1 MSSNNITTVLVP
13 GTRADGSSRAKT
25 TGQFQSMRSG
35 EVTAPIA
42 LTSHAE
48 DLAAL
53 ERTLKTPS
61 RMELDL
67 HGNKPSA
74 DRLGAFS
81 DAVIA
86 VVITI
91 MVLELKAPES
101 PAWSALWPL
110 WPTAVSYAVSY
121 LFIAIVWVNHHHL
134 LRFVR
139 NATPRLIWTNFA
151 HLFAVSLVPFSTA
164 WIARTELAA
173 APVALYAAVF
183 VFVNVAYCLFE
194 RDVLQQADDASID
207 ARCKHLARR
216 RSVGT
221 LLTFVIAAAI
231 SLLLPRLGFV
241 LVCMT
246 LILYLR
252 PEAPGSALHGTH
264 SD

>member
-1 MSSNNITTVLVP
+1 MH
-13 GTRADGSSRAKT
+13 R
-25 TGQFQSMRSG
+25 
-35 EVTAPIA
+35 
-42 LTSHAE
+42 
-48 DLAAL
+48 
-53 ERTLKTPS
+53 
-61 RMELDL
+61 
-67 HGNKPSA
+67 NKPSA
-74 DRLGAFS
+74 GRLGAFS

-101 PAWSALWPL
+101 PAWSALRPL

-139 NATPRLIWTNFA
+139 DVTPRLIWTNFA

-164 WIARTELAA
+164 WIARIQLAA
-173 APVALYAAVF
+173 APVALYAGIF
-183 VFVNVAYCLFE
+183 VFVNLAYCLFE
-194 RDVLQQADDASID
+194 RDVLQQADDAFISD
-207 ARCKHLARR
+207 RCKRMARR

-221 LLTFVIAAAI
+221 LSTFGIAAVI
-231 SLLLPRLGFV
+231 SLLWPLPGFV

-252 PEAPGSALHGTH
+252 PEAPGSALHGTP
-264 SD
+264 SA